1 MDERLIMIVL
11 RLFHII
17 GGIFWVGGI
26 LVVAYFLAPAQ
37 RDIGEEGGRFLRHV
51 MIQRKLSTWFSS
63 VAGLTILSGGLLYW
77 RLIATSD
84 GAWARTPSAM
94 GFGAGAVAAIIA
106 LSVGAS
112 MSAAS
117 AKRMGQIGQ
126 AIAASGGKPT
136 PEQSAEIGRLGARAT
151 KGVRIAAALLLF
163 AASAMAVA
171 RYL

>member
-11 RLFHII
+11 RLFHIV

-26 LVVAYFLAPAQ
+26 LVMAYFLAPAQ

-51 MIQRKLSTWFSS
+51 MIQRKLSAWFASA
-63 VAGLTILSGGLLYW
+63 AGLTILSGALLYW
-77 RLIATSD
+77 RLIDTSN

-94 GFGAGAVAAIIA
+94 GFGTGAVAGIIGF
-106 LSVGAS
+106 SVGMS
-112 MSAAS
+112 MSGAS
-117 AKRMGQIGQ
+117 AKKMGQLGQ

-136 PEQSAEIGRLGARAT
+136 PEQSAEMGRLGARAS
-151 KGVRIAAALLLF
+151 KGSRIAAAFLLF